1 MKMLE
6 FDQIFV
12 IRLTI
17 SNVLGLIKSTIKQA
31 LAVKDELGDL
41 PLAALNQLIANNEQF
56 EPAVNNPS
64 KSEFTDR
71 VNLAN
76 NDRKERFGEIK
87 RNVKLHLKGRDA
99 AKKAAA
105 KKLEFF
111 FSPYWGLMNEPLN
124 TFTGIVNT
132 MFEKYKVN
140 TEIKADAKLIG
151 IDAFLDG
158 FEISNNDFDAIYNQR
173 LANDAAHELSASGQ
187 KRDVCNSYTEFCN
200 AIEQAVNFTPK
211 ESIHTLFK
219 NMNELR
225 KTYHALEPVEKEKT
239 DKKELKEA

>member
-1 MKMLE
+1 MEKLT
-6 FDQIFV
+6 FIALYV
-12 IRLTI
+12 TRLAI
-17 SNVLGLIKSTIKQA
+17 DNILGLIKSTIKLA
-31 LAVKDELGDL
+31 LAVKDDLGDI
-41 PLAALNQLIANNEQF
+41 PLATLNQLIANNELF
-56 EPAVNNPS
+56 EPTVNNPR
-64 KSEFTDR
+64 KSEFTDL

-99 AKKAAA
+99 GKKAAA
-105 KKLEFF
+105 KKLDFF
-111 FSPYWGLMNEPLN
+111 LSSYWDLLNEPMN
-124 TFTGIVNT
+124 TFTGLIKS
-132 MFEKYKVN
+132 MFEKYKDN
-140 TEIKADAKLIG
+140 IEIQAAAKLIG

-158 FEISNNDFDAIYNQR
+158 FETSNNDFDVIYNQR

-200 AIEQAVNFTPK
+200 AIEQAVNFTPN
-211 ESIHTLFK
+211 ESIHTLFNK
-219 NMNELR
+219 MNELR